1 MRFTLSGPFVFTQRT
16 TSMNREINFDK
27 MQGLAP
33 AIVQDAASGEVL
45 MLGFINRKACVQT
58 LSSGYVTF
66 FSRTRNQLWTKGET
80 SGNRL
85 KLVSATIDCDCDTLL
100 LQVEVEGAGL
110 VCHAGTRS
118 CFTKALFLSEPKEES
133 TDALA
138 VRP

>member
-1 MRFTLSGPFVFTQRT
+1 
-16 TSMNREINFDK
+16 MNRGINFDK

-45 MLGFINRKACVQT
+45 MLGFMNREACAHT

-85 KLVSATIDCDCDTLL
+85 KLVSATIDCDRDTLL

-110 VCHAGTRS
+110 VCHEGTRS
-118 CFTKALFLSEPKEES
+118 CFTKAFSWSEAKEKS
-133 TDALA
+133 NDTRA
-138 VRP
+138 VRT

>member
-1 MRFTLSGPFVFTQRT
+1 MRFKLSGLFVFHKAEF
-16 TSMNREINFDK
+16 MNQEIDFDK

-45 MLGFINRKACVQT
+45 MLGFMNREACDRT
-58 LSSGYVTF
+58 LTTGYVTF

-85 KLVSATIDCDCDTLL
+85 KVVSATIDCDRDTLL

-110 VCHAGTRS
+110 VCHEGTRS
-118 CFTKALFLSEPKEES
+118 CFTRALLQNDPKKASIG
-133 TDALA
+133 TQA
-138 VRP
+138 VRS

>member
-1 MRFTLSGPFVFTQRT
+1 MRFKLSGLFVFYKAEF
-16 TSMNREINFDK
+16 MNQEIDFDK

-45 MLGFINRKACVQT
+45 MLGFMNREACDRT
-58 LSSGYVTF
+58 LTTGYVTF

-85 KLVSATIDCDCDTLL
+85 KVVSATIDCDRDPLL

-110 VCHAGTRS
+110 VCHEGTRS
-118 CFTKALFLSEPKEES
+118 CFTRALLQNDPKKASIG
-133 TDALA
+133 TQA
-138 VRP
+138 VRS

>member
-1 MRFTLSGPFVFTQRT
+1 MEPDFSKL
-16 TSMNREINFDK
+16 D
-27 MQGLAP
+27 GLLP
-33 AIVQDAASGEVL
+33 AVIQDAGTGEVL
-45 MLGFINRKACVQT
+45 MLGFMNRDACMQT

-110 VCHAGTRS
+110 VCHEGTRS
-118 CFTKALFLSEPKEES
+118 CFTNPFFLSEPKEKS
-133 TDALA
+133 SDTLV